1 MKYYYELFLNKK
13 YIEEKE
19 WKNIINIISNY
30 NGLFKRWKLIIIN
43 KNNQLRFLIITS
55 CSLPSIINNIES
67 IVLKSISKIKIKK
80 TRINL
85 ILPPIIN
92 KNIVDII
99 NYYNIKNKGKVKYIE
114 MNFTK
119 IFRNRIISNI
129 NIYLHKNKTKKY
141 MSFNKYPEKI
151 LSSDFSINKNFFYK
165 GTPKYLEINKIVNL
179 LNTDLNNSILNI
191 DVFPYL
197 QGNFYLN
204 QNNYSFDKH
213 SIILGSSGC
222 GKSKFISLL
231 IDNINRMNNLKNKY
245 KVVVID
251 PHASLEYD
259 IGGMGQVVDFTT
271 EEDSINLFMND
282 SEDIISSTELLL
294 DMFKTLI
301 SDQYN
306 SKVERILRHS
316 LYLLLSIN
324 SLNFKN
330 LKKLILDLE
339 YRNSLINQ
347 VKDEMSNTIIDFFT
361 TDFNELKTKSY
372 SEAISPIISFI
383 DEMEIIPI
391 FNSNNNIEDIS
402 SIVEKNFLTLFSLDR
417 TKLGDRVTKT
427 ISGLIMQ
434 QLLLLVQKKKIN
446 EHIIF
451 IIDEVSVIENPILS
465 RILSESRKYNLSL
478 VIAGQYFNQISK
490 DLQNSIFANVI
501 NYYIFRVSKMD
512 ANLIVDNLDI
522 KVPLDDTR
530 ERKIKLLTE
539 QNNRNCIVRIE
550 ANNIL
555 LPAFKAKT
563 IDFISKPRKKINK
576 KIVQES
582 VNKKIDQH
590 FDFKIEEDI
599 NMKEI
604 LKTNSSSRKVVN
616 I

>member
-30 NGLFKRWKLIIIN
+30 NGLFKSWKLIIIN
-43 KNNQLRFLIITS
+43 NNNQLRFLIITR

-85 ILPPIIN
+85 ILLPIIN

-99 NYYNIKNKGKVKYIE
+99 NYYDIKNKGKVKYIE
-114 MNFTK
+114 INFAK
-119 IFRNRIISNI
+119 IFNNRITSNI
-129 NIYLHKNKTKKY
+129 NIYLHNNKTKKY

-151 LSSDFSINKNFFYK
+151 LSIDFSINKNFFYK
-165 GTPKYLEINKIVNL
+165 STPKYLEINKIVNL

-213 SIILGSSGC
+213 SLILGSSGC

-231 IDNINRMNNLKNKY
+231 IDNINRINNLKNKY

-294 DMFKTLI
+294 DMFKSLI

-306 SKVERILRHS
+306 SKVERVLRHS

-330 LKKLILDLE
+330 IKNLILDLE

-347 VKDEMSNTIIDFFT
+347 VKDEISNTIIDFFT

-383 DEMEIIPI
+383 DEMSIIPI
-391 FNSNNNIEDIS
+391 FNSNNNIDDTS
-402 SIVEKNFLTLFSLDR
+402 SIVEKNYLTLFSLDR

-434 QLLLLVQKKKIN
+434 QLLLLAQKKKIN

-465 RILSESRKYNLSL
+465 RILSEARKYNLSL

-501 NYYIFRVSKMD
+501 NYYIFRISKID
-512 ANLIVDNLDI
+512 ANLVADNLDI

-539 QNNRNCIVRIE
+539 QNNRECIVRIE

-563 IDFISKPRKKINK
+563 NNFNSKPRVKKHK
-576 KIVQES
+576 PKIPKRNVQKTNSE
-582 VNKKIDQH
+582 I
-590 FDFKIEEDI
+590 DFKINENI
-599 NMKEI
+599 SMREI
-604 LKTNSSSRKVVN
+604 LKMNSSSRKVIN
-616 I
+616 

>member
-30 NGLFKRWKLIIIN
+30 NGLFKSWKLIIIN
-43 KNNQLRFLIITS
+43 NNNQLRFLIITR
-55 CSLPSIINNIES
+55 CSFPSIINNIES

-85 ILPPIIN
+85 ILLPIIN

-99 NYYNIKNKGKVKYIE
+99 NYYDIKNKGKVKYIE
-114 MNFTK
+114 INFAK
-119 IFRNRIISNI
+119 IFNNRITSNI
-129 NIYLHKNKTKKY
+129 NIYLHNNKTKKY

-151 LSSDFSINKNFFYK
+151 LSIDFSINKNFFYK

-213 SIILGSSGC
+213 SLILGSSGC

-231 IDNINRMNNLKNKY
+231 IDNINRINNLKNKY

-259 IGGMGQVVDFTT
+259 IGGIGQVVDFTT
-271 EEDSINLFMND
+271 EDDSINLFMND
-282 SEDIISSTELLL
+282 TEDVISSTELLL
-294 DMFKTLI
+294 DMFKSLL

-306 SKVERILRHS
+306 SKVERVLRHS

-330 LKKLILDLE
+330 MKNLILDLE

-347 VKDEMSNTIIDFFT
+347 VKDEISNTIIDFFT

-383 DEMEIIPI
+383 DEMSIIPI
-391 FNSNNNIEDIS
+391 FNSNNNIDDTS
-402 SIVEKNFLTLFSLDR
+402 SIVEKNYLTLFSLDR

-434 QLLLLVQKKKIN
+434 QLLLLAQKKKIN

-465 RILSESRKYNLSL
+465 RILSEARKYNLSL

-501 NYYIFRVSKMD
+501 NYYIFRISKID
-512 ANLIVDNLDI
+512 ANLVADNLDI

-539 QNNRNCIVRIE
+539 QNNRECIVRIE

-563 IDFISKPRKKINK
+563 NNFNSKPRLKKLKQIK
-576 KIVQES
+576 QKRIVRKTNSE
-582 VNKKIDQH
+582 I
-590 FDFKIEEDI
+590 DFKINENI
-599 NMKEI
+599 SMREI
-604 LKTNSSSRKVVN
+604 LKMNSSSRKVIN
-616 I
+616 

>member
-55 CSLPSIINNIES
+55 CSLPSIINNIDS
-67 IVLKSISKIKIKK
+67 IVLKSINIIKRKKVRIK
-80 TRINL
+80 L

-99 NYYNIKNKGKVKYIE
+99 NYYKIKNKGIVKYIE
-114 MNFTK
+114 INFTK
-119 IFRNRIISNI
+119 VFRNRITSYI

-141 MSFNKYPEKI
+141 ISFNKYPEKI
-151 LSSDFSINKNFFYK
+151 LSIDFSINKNFFYK
-165 GTPKYLEINKIVNL
+165 STPKYLEINKVLNL
-179 LNTDLNNSILNI
+179 LNTDFHNSILNI

-213 SIILGSSGC
+213 SLILGSSGC

-330 LKKLILDLE
+330 MKNLILDLE
-339 YRNSLINQ
+339 YRNSIINQ
-347 VKDEMSNTIIDFFT
+347 VKDKISNTIIDFFT

-465 RILSESRKYNLSL
+465 RILSESGKYNLSL

-530 ERKIKLLTE
+530 ERKIKLLKE

>member
-165 GTPKYLEINKIVNL
+165 ETPKYLEINKIVNL

>member
-1 MKYYYELFLNKK
+1 MEYYYELFLNKK

-85 ILPPIIN
+85 ILLPIIN

-165 GTPKYLEINKIVNL
+165 ETPKYLEINKIVNL

>member
-13 YIEEKE
+13 YIDENE
-19 WKNIINIISNY
+19 WKNVINIISNY
-30 NGLFKRWKLIIIN
+30 NGLFKSWKLILIN
-43 KNNQLRFLIITS
+43 NNQQLRFLIITK
-55 CSLPSIINNIES
+55 CSLPSIINNNDS
-67 IVLKSISKIKIKK
+67 IVLKSISKVKIRKP
-80 TRINL
+80 RIQL
-85 ILPPIIN
+85 VIPPIIN
-92 KNIVDII
+92 KNIVDLI
-99 NYYNIKNKGKVKYIE
+99 NYYNIRKKCDVKYIDI
-114 MNFTK
+114 NFIK
-119 IFRNRIISNI
+119 IYRNRTISNV
-129 NIYLHKNKTKKY
+129 NIYLYKNKAKKY
-141 MSFNKYPEKI
+141 ISISKYPEKI
-151 LSSDFSINKNFFYK
+151 LSIDFYINRNFFYK
-165 GTPKYLEINKIVNL
+165 STPKYLEINKIVNL

-222 GKSKFISLL
+222 GKSKFISSL
-231 IDNINRMNNLKNKY
+231 INNINRIYNLKNKY

-259 IGGMGQVVDFTT
+259 IGGIGKVVDFIT
-271 EEDSINLFMND
+271 EDDSINLFMNNT
-282 SEDIISSTELLL
+282 EDIISSTELLL
-294 DMFKTLI
+294 DMFKSLI

-324 SLNFKN
+324 SLSFKN
-330 LKKLILDLE
+330 LKSLILDLE
-339 YRNSLINQ
+339 YRNSLITQ
-347 VKDEMSNTIIDFFT
+347 VKDKISNTIIDFFT

-383 DEMEIIPI
+383 DDREIILI
-391 FNSNNNIEDIS
+391 FISNNNVDDIS

-501 NYYIFRVSKMD
+501 NYYIFRVSKID
-512 ANLIVDNLDI
+512 ASLIVDNLDI

-539 QNNRNCIVRIE
+539 QNNRNCIARIE

-555 LPAFKAKT
+555 FPAFRAKT
-563 IDFISKPRKKINK
+563 IDFISKPRKRIKK
-576 KIVQES
+576 KIVQVS
-582 VNKKIDQH
+582 VNKKIDKH

-604 LKTNSSSRKVVN
+604 LKTTSSSRKAVN